1 MMGTEPAPVH
11 LPFHMLRFACG
22 LLLLTLAGCGPFPR
36 DIGDTLADIHERGT
50 VRVGLVAMRSED
62 EPLARDFLARL
73 EDATRARVVTD
84 RGPTELQLAR
94 LDQGAI
100 DLVLGDFT
108 SDSPWLPQVAVIEPI
123 VNRPAGDRS
132 LGLSPVA
139 ANGENRWVGL
149 LEKTVRDMR
158 EDAHR

>member
-1 MMGTEPAPVH
+1 MTGTNRSQAH
-11 LPFHMLRFACG
+11 LTYYMFRLCVPLV
-22 LLLLTLAGCGPFPR
+22 LLVAGCGDYPH
-36 DIGDTLADIHERGT
+36 DIAGTLDQIEERGT
-50 VRVGLVAMRSED
+50 VRVGLLTMRSVD
-62 EPLARDFLARL
+62 EPLARDFLRRV
-73 EDATRARVVTD
+73 EQSTGARVVIE
-84 RGPTELQLAR
+84 RGPAELELAR

-100 DLVLGDFT
+100 DLVLGDFA
-108 SDSPWLPQVAVIEPI
+108 SDSPWLPEVALVEPI

-158 EDAHR
+158 DEAGR